1 MRRRTAWNGLP
12 DTAPSE
18 WMVSEH
24 SERCARA
31 TVARNQERRICC
43 ACQECVA
50 RSFCSRTPWRAR
62 CLAPPAFP
70 WPITHGAGVMSGLG
84 LGQATIGACCRS
96 LSRGAKG
103 AFVGFF
109 GLAGG
114 GRGGCGVGERCFCGC
129 LWGCR
134 VLAVRAVRPVCQAPK
149 RVPAHPSRPMTARS
163 FACRLRIRAP
173 PGGCT
178 LPRLKNGER
187 RPAPG
192 TSADAMRYTFW
203 LCTCTP
209 LLPGNSSC
217 SGLSLSRSRHRPRAS
232 RLFVIHVAHVPHRAG
247 RPMSE
252 TPSPALSPP
261 ASGNLRGIVAMLA
274 AMFFFSLMDAMLKAL
289 SASYPAMQVAALR
302 GWTALP
308 LVGLYVLWG
317 GEWHRLLQVRWL
329 LHLLRGGL
337 TVAMLALFA
346 YALREL
352 ALAEAYTLFFISP
365 LLITALSTWVLR
377 EQVRAAHW
385 AAIALGMVGVL
396 VALRPSQEAFFT
408 LGALA
413 VLASAVCYAVSAI
426 AGRMLTRTDP
436 SSSLVFWTTTML

>member
-1 MRRRTAWNGLP
+1 
-12 DTAPSE
+12 
-18 WMVSEH
+18 
-24 SERCARA
+24 
-31 TVARNQERRICC
+31 
-43 ACQECVA
+43 
-50 RSFCSRTPWRAR
+50 
-62 CLAPPAFP
+62 
-70 WPITHGAGVMSGLG
+70 
-84 LGQATIGACCRS
+84 
-96 LSRGAKG
+96 
-103 AFVGFF
+103 
-109 GLAGG
+109 
-114 GRGGCGVGERCFCGC
+114 
-129 LWGCR
+129 
-134 VLAVRAVRPVCQAPK
+134 
-149 RVPAHPSRPMTARS
+149 
-163 FACRLRIRAP
+163 
-173 PGGCT
+173 
-178 LPRLKNGER
+178 
-187 RPAPG
+187 
-192 TSADAMRYTFW
+192 
-203 LCTCTP
+203 
-209 LLPGNSSC
+209 
-217 SGLSLSRSRHRPRAS
+217 
-232 RLFVIHVAHVPHRAG
+232 
-247 RPMSE
+247 MSE
-252 TPSPALSPP
+252 SPSPALSQP

-308 LVGLYVLWG
+308 LVALYVLWR

-436 SSSLVFWTTTML
+436 SSSLVFWTTTMLALGAGLLAWPQWVGVTWTHWPLLAGLAVTGFLGQLAITEAFRHGQVSVVAPFEYTAIAWGVGLDCLLWQAVPGYSTLLGAVIVIGSGLYLVRQERTQAVLPP